1 MCDRKKSIVF
11 SCITFWY
18 SKKTKKGKK
27 EKENIKWNIFSW
39 RFTYNACLSAYTE
52 SNRPTRKMLP
62 IHWRN
67 NLNAC
72 VPATH
77 ASVPDNAGSV
87 SFHHHDNLKFLCQCV
102 FFFFFF
108 LNSRHRAMFSSLFDS
123 QLYYVIW
130 WLYLSANTNE
140 LTLVSKLKLK
150 SSVVVLITKF

>member
-18 SKKTKKGKK
+18 SKKEKKGKK

-108 LNSRHRAMFSSLFDS
+108 FFFFFAFFFFFFFWTHRIALCFLVFSTHNCITSFGDYTCP
-123 QLYYVIW
+123 QTP
-130 WLYLSANTNE
+130 TN
-140 LTLVSKLKLK
+140 
-150 SSVVVLITKF
+150 